1 MGNILCG
8 LGGPHNPQRR
18 EESRG
23 KSESVTG
30 AESLSAAVAA
40 LDHEGKDHKSTN
52 AGSLWILRKTR

>member
-30 AESLSAAVAA
+30 AESLSAVAA

-52 AGSLWILRKTR
+52 AGSLLILRKTR

>member
-1 MGNILCG
+1 MGNILYG

-30 AESLSAAVAA
+30 AESLSAAVA

-52 AGSLWILRKTR
+52 AGSLWILRKAR